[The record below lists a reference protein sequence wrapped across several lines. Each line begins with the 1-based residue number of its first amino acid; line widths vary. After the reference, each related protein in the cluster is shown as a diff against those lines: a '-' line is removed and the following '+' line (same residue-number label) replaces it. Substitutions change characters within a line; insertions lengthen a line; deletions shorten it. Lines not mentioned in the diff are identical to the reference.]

1 MTTVSSTFGFVG
13 LGFAASALH
22 LPALRSVPGARLIG
36 GVDPDPARRR
46 AWSSLDAGP
55 SFATLDE
62 LLTHER
68 PDVVVVAAPPA
79 FHAEMCIRALDAGAD
94 VLCEKP
100 FVETSAQAEEVLLAA
115 TRAGRRIA
123 VNHEFRYMP
132 IFSAVAD
139 AIGGPRTGRA
149 VFVSCVQFMDLA
161 PWDEPVPWR
170 AAMPQRS
177 LFEAGVHLIDLMH
190 LVTGRLPESVSAHTS
205 AGISGDR
212 TADAIHLVTLDYGD
226 GVLAQIT
233 IDRLCKAGTRY
244 VDLQVDCEHES
255 LRASYGGRALV
266 RVGLK
271 RGERAGLQ
279 VEFGFEGLAWAQRG
293 MRRRVLGRNPR
304 HSTARATGALYRDTL
319 EAWRNGTDPPSSGRA
334 AADTLRIV
342 EAAYRSAASGERL
355 DPRPVSPT
363 TAAADPPA

>member
-1 MTTVSSTFGFVG
+1 MTSAPSTFAFVG
-13 LGFAASALH
+13 LGFAAACLH

-36 GVDPDPARRR
+36 GVDPDPDRRQ
-46 AWSSLDAGP
+46 AWDAPDGGRT
-55 SFATLDE
+55 FATLDE
-62 LLTHER
+62 LLDHER

-79 FHAEMCIRALDAGAD
+79 FHADLCLRALDAGAH

-115 TRAGRRIA
+115 ARAGRRVA

-132 IFSAVAD
+132 IFSAIAR
-139 AIGGPRTGRA
+139 AIGEERTGRA

-161 PWDEPVPWR
+161 PWEEPVAWR

-190 LVTGRLPESVSAHTS
+190 LVTGRLPETVSAHTS
-205 AGISGDR
+205 SGISGEW
-212 TADAIHLVTLDYGD
+212 TADAVHLVTLDYGD
-226 GVLAQIT
+226 GLLAQIT
-233 IDRLCKAGTRY
+233 IDRLCKAATRY
-244 VDLQVDCEHES
+244 VDLQVDCELES

-266 RVGLK
+266 RLGLK
-271 RGERAGLQ
+271 RGERTGIQ
-279 VEFGFEGLAWAQRG
+279 VEFGFEGLAWGQRG
-293 MRRRVLGRNPR
+293 MRRRVLARNPR

-319 EAWRNGTDPPSSGRA
+319 EAWRNGMDPPSSGQA

-342 EAAYRSAASGERL
+342 EAAYRSAATGERL
-355 DPRPVSPT
+355 DPRPL
-363 TAAADPPA
+363 